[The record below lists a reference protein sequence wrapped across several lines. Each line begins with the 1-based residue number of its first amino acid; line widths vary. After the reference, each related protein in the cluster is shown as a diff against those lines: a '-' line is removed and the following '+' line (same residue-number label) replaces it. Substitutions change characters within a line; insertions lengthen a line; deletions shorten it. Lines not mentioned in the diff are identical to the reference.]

1 MNEDCCAYSIMTSL
15 EGWRCCR
22 SESLIFFLI
31 TMQVFLDM
39 LFFFFFFSRVL
50 MELLVIISGTWKIT
64 CLFLMCIDRGLDRE
78 SVLWGC
84 DVQWR
89 KWALLKLKWGIWE
102 GVWCVIG
109 GLGFKISKELL
120 ILCRST
126 KFWDWNKR
134 PSALLLLLNS
144 ASLRCHIC
152 GSILWILFFFGAAVS
167 VKLKD
172 AREVWGLVIW
182 AFSWAEGNRS
192 MDSSCKQ

>member
-1 MNEDCCAYSIMTSL
+1 MTSL

-22 SESLIFFLI
+22 SESLIFFNHYAG
-31 TMQVFLDM
+31 FLGHA
-39 LFFFFFFSRVL
+39 FFFFFCRVL
-50 MELLVIISGTWKIT
+50 MELLLIISGTWKIT

-89 KWALLKLKWGIWE
+89 KWAPLKLKWGIWE

-109 GLGFKISKELL
+109 GLGFRISKELL
-120 ILCRST
+120 ILWRST

-152 GSILWILFFFGAAVS
+152 GSILCVLVLFGAAVS

-172 AREVWGLVIW
+172 VREVWGLVIW